1 MYFSVHALHD
11 LAKQL
16 LSEDGLDYLLSDKF
30 NQDPLQEHF
39 GKQDH
44 VVVQTKIP
52 AWGNIWITKENC

>member
-52 AWGNIWITKENC
+52 A